1 MKRDWLNWKW
11 ITALVLLVLSAYW
24 LYFTQPVQAK
34 ETLNGKPVTQI
45 VLTRT
50 VSTPGVNGG
59 SVFTSV
65 CTDNPTEIQKL
76 IDFLNAYPCGRMIR
90 NPLGVSPFSYQK
102 TTTYSVALDYNN
114 GKGVFKRLSYEVYP
128 EGRVNVTGWKRDWN
142 QSSVLCRVGRIGSQK
157 TIQFYNRLSS
167 MFEEKLKDTVWQ
179 KAE

>member
-1 MKRDWLNWKW
+1 MEMDRRACAVGSFRLLALFHAAGAGKRSSEWQTGCTDRVNTYRKH
-11 ITALVLLVLSAYW
+11 TGA
-24 LYFTQPVQAK
+24 
-34 ETLNGKPVTQI
+34 
-45 VLTRT
+45 
-50 VSTPGVNGG
+50 NGG

-65 CTDNPTEIQKL
+65 YTDNPTEIQKL

-90 NPLGVSPFSYQK
+90 NPLGISPFSYQK
-102 TTTYSVALDYNN
+102 TTTYSVSLDYKN

-128 EGRVNVTGWKRDWN
+128 EGRVNVTGWKKDWN